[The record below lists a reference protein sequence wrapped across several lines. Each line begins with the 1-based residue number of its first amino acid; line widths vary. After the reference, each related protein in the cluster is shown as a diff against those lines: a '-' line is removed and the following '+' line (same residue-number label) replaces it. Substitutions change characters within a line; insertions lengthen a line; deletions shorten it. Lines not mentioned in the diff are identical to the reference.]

1 MARRS
6 TNRAADQETAS
17 TPSQLTV
24 ADLQL
29 CCDPALLDF
38 EDTSSLEPLP
48 GLIGQERALGA
59 IKLAASIAHAD
70 FNLFVLGPVGAG
82 RHSVVQTLL
91 EVEATNRPV
100 PPDWVYVNDFANPDR
115 PRAVALPPGTARPL
129 QKALEALVD
138 DLATDIPAL
147 FESEQYQN
155 RRSAFEQRLATRKQ
169 DAFEKVVEKSH
180 DRSVMILRTP
190 MGFAIAGVRNDEVIK
205 PDDFATLSEADRK
218 AIEDAVSLTEK
229 DLEKYLKSIPRLEK
243 EHRAAVAL
251 LNTEM
256 AEQAV
261 DEALDAVLQA
271 FGAIEAIKPHLA
283 ALRTDL
289 IDNAEIFLR
298 EGNGRQEGTFPVA
311 RARIHDEPAFHR
323 YAVNVMVS
331 NDPATLAGV
340 PIITEPLPSLS
351 NLIGK
356 VDHIST
362 MGALVTD
369 FTLIRSGALHR
380 ANGGYLILDA
390 LRVLGEPLAWE
401 ALKRCLETRAI
412 RISSAAEMLSLIS
425 TSTLEPEPIPLQVRV
440 VLVGD
445 ALLHLLLTLYDP
457 DFRRLFKL
465 AADFSHDMPR
475 TAESVGLFARMV
487 AGACKRDGLLPVS
500 RDGVAALIDVAS
512 RAADDQGRM
521 SLRIGALWDL
531 LREADFLTASIGKP
545 VIDAGQIAAARAAA
559 EHRADRVRDRLQE
572 MIHEGTLIVSTSG
585 SQVGQVNGLT
595 VTSSGTFSFGLP
607 VRITARVRM
616 GTGKVIDIEREVK
629 LGGPIHSKGVLILSS
644 YLATHYAGDVPLSLW
659 ASLVFEQSY
668 GGVDGD
674 SASAAELCALLS
686 ALAGIP
692 ISQSLA
698 ITGSINQMGEVQPIG
713 GVNEKI
719 EGFFDTCKMAG
730 LTGQQGVLIPRR
742 NVGNL
747 MLRGDVIEAVAKGR
761 FRIYAIGHVD
771 EAMELLTG
779 LTAGK
784 RSGNGAFEDGSV
796 NANVEMRLRDFAH
809 AVRDFM
815 RPPDMDQMIDPD
827 E

>member
-1 MARRS
+1 MS
-6 TNRAADQETAS
+6 S
-17 TPSQLTV
+17 PSLLAV
-24 ADLQL
+24 KDLQV
-29 CCDPALLDF
+29 CCDPKLLDF
-38 EDTSSLEPLP
+38 EDTSSLQPLP

-70 FNLFVLGPVGAG
+70 FNLFVLGPSGTG
-82 RHSVVQTLL
+82 RHSAVGTLL
-91 EVEATNRPV
+91 EGEATSRPV
-100 PPDWVYVNDFANPDR
+100 PPDWVYVNDFANPDQ
-115 PRAVALPPGTARPL
+115 PKAVALPSGTARPL
-129 QKALEALVD
+129 QKALELLVD
-138 DLATDIPAL
+138 DLANDIPAL

-155 RRSAFEQRLATRKQ
+155 RRSAFEQRLAKRKQ

-180 DRSVMILRTP
+180 DRSVTIMRTP
-190 MGFAIAGVRNDEVIK
+190 MGFAIAGVRNGEVIK
-205 PDDFATLSEADRK
+205 QDDFATLSDADRK
-218 AIEDAVSLTEK
+218 AIENAVSLTEK
-229 DLEKYLKSIPRLEK
+229 DLEKYLKSLPRLEK

-251 LNTEM
+251 LNAEM

-261 DEALDAVLQA
+261 NEALETVFQG
-271 FGAIEAIKPHLA
+271 FGAIEAIKQHLT

-289 IDNAEIFLR
+289 IENAEMFLR
-298 EGNGRQEGTFPVA
+298 EGNGRQEGPFPVA
-311 RARIHDEPAFHR
+311 RTHIHDEPAFHR

-331 NDPATLAGV
+331 NDPATSAGA
-340 PIITEPLPSLS
+340 PIISEPLPSLS

-380 ANGGYLILDA
+380 ANGGFLVLDA
-390 LRVLGEPLAWE
+390 MRVLSEPFAWE
-401 ALKRCLETRAI
+401 ALKRCLETHAI
-412 RISSAAEMLSLIS
+412 RINSAAEMLSLIS

-445 ALLHLLLTLYDP
+445 ALVHLLLTLYDP
-457 DFRRLFKL
+457 DFSRLFKL

-487 AGACKRDGLLPVS
+487 AGACSRDGLRPVS
-500 RDGVAALIDVAS
+500 HDGVAALIDVAS

-531 LREADFLTASIGKP
+531 LREADFLTSTSSKS
-545 VIDAGQIAAARAAA
+545 VIDASQIAAARTAA
-559 EHRADRVRDRLQE
+559 EHRADRVRERLQQL
-572 MIHEGTLIVSTSG
+572 IHEGTLIVATSG
-585 SQVGQVNGLT
+585 SVVGQVNGLT
-595 VTSSGTFSFGLP
+595 VTSSGLFSFGLP

-668 GGVDGD
+668 GGVEGD
-674 SASAAELCALLS
+674 SASVAELCALLS

-719 EGFFDTCKMAG
+719 EGFFDTCKAGG

-742 NVGNL
+742 NVRNL
-747 MLRGDVIEAVAKGR
+747 MLRGDVIEAVSLGQ
-761 FRIYAIGHVD
+761 FRIYAIAHVD

-779 LTAGK
+779 LAAGT

-796 NANVEMRLRDFAH
+796 NANVETRLRDFAH
-809 AVRDFM
+809 ALRDFM
-815 RPPDMDQMIDPD
+815 KPSDMDQLTISDD
-827 E
+827 

>member
-487 AGACKRDGLLPVS
+487 AGACKRDGHLPVS

>member
-298 EGNGRQEGTFPVA
+298 EGNGRQEGPFPVA